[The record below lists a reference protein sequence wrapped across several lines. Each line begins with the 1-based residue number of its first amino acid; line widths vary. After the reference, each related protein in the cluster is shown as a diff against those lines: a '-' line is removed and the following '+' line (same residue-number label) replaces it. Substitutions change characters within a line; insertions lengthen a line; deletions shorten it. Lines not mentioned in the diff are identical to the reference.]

1 MAFVRRLGRMRAE
14 RSGTALATT
23 MFLLLLALILPA
35 CAGGAVRSDDGGS
48 SAGGDAGQGGEGAGG
63 AGEAAHSDAP
73 VVAEDAAGLQAMMM
87 EDTGGDLPASAVT
100 AGDQPLPEDFDRS
113 IVKTAEL
120 GIEVADVREGAA
132 EAQQIAARFDG
143 SVLSSRIEGDD
154 DSVTADLVLTVPS
167 QEFEGALNELRDL
180 GKEVTT
186 DTVRGEDVTEEFV
199 DLESRERNLL
209 AAEQSLLGLYE
220 RADNVGDALSIERE
234 LTNIRGQIEQV
245 QGRIQYLDQRAT
257 TSQISLNV
265 QPVPSP
271 PAPPDWSPA
280 RVVAQSWDAS
290 LDVLQTIATAIIS
303 AVVFGWWLVPALVVG
318 LVWWRRRARS
328 STPAASS
335 GP

>member
-1 MAFVRRLGRMRAE
+1 MGAK
-14 RSGTALATT
+14 RSATT
-23 MFLLLLALILPA
+23 WAATVFLLLLALLLPA
-35 CAGGAVRSDDGGS
+35 CGGVTGSGEGGS
-48 SAGGDAGQGGEGAGG
+48 SSGGDAEQG
-63 AGEAAHSDAP
+63 
-73 VVAEDAAGLQAMMM
+73 DAARPAVPEM
-87 EDTGGDLPASAVT
+87 EYDMGGDLAQSAGDEGGDMPTSGGGEDLAASA
-100 AGDQPLPEDFDRS
+100 GGQPEGQALPEDFDRR

-120 GIEVADVREGAA
+120 GIEVEDVREGAA

-143 SVLSSRIEGDD
+143 SVLSSRIEGND
-154 DSVTADLVLTVPS
+154 DSVIADLVLTVPS

-180 GKEVTT
+180 GKKVTT

-199 DLESRERNLL
+199 DLESRERNLV

-265 QPVPSP
+265 QPVP
-271 PAPPDWSPA
+271 APPPPRPPEWSPA

-290 LDVLQTIATAIIS
+290 LDVLQSIATAIIS
-303 AVVFGWWLVPALVVG
+303 AVVFGWWLVPALVAG
-318 LVWWRRRARS
+318 LIWWRRRARG

-335 GP
+335 GS